1 MNNKIIVEKLVLKK
15 KIKIILNKLL
25 LTIIIMLIGMIITK
39 NNPKLKKYIKENIYE
54 KSFKFTKSKEVY
66 EKYFGNVLSI
76 DKVIKETKPV
86 FSEKLSFLKEEKYN
100 NGVKLKVNDNYLV
113 PNLES
118 GIIVFVGE
126 KENIGNSI
134 IIEQVDGIDTMYSNI
149 KNNKYKLYDYIEKGD
164 LLGELAGNNLY
175 LVYSKNG
182 EILNYEEYLK

>member
-149 KNNKYKLYDYIEKGD
+149 KNNKYKLYDYIEKGE
-164 LLGELAGNNLY
+164 LLGEVNGDNLY
-175 LVYSKNG
+175 IKIKKNG
-182 EILNYEEYLK
+182 EYLDYKNYI